1 MRALIL
7 FVVSFYSGLVLADG
21 QDFISAMTGSSSTE
35 DLEVV
40 KVEEVESQF
49 ASSEV
54 KKIQAL
60 IQEHTE
66 QELVRL
72 LDRVEKIHQQQD
84 QIKTDQ
90 PVVLVLHGAEIR
102 FFLRENY
109 REHKELVDRTSRL
122 KVFEMLEIRACNH
135 WMSEEGVEKR
145 DLPPFIKTVPVGSQ
159 EVLRLQQEG
168 YFSF

>member
-1 MRALIL
+1 MTRFFLIAACLLLSNPLLATGKDFMSALAG
-7 FVVSFYSGLVLADG
+7 STADE
-21 QDFISAMTGSSSTE
+21 S
-35 DLEVV
+35 LK
-40 KVEEVESQF
+40 KVEL
-49 ASSEV
+49 SSPDQVSEQV
-54 KKIQAL
+54 VKIQAL

-72 LDRVEKIHQQQD
+72 LDRIEKIHQQQD
-84 QIKTDQ
+84 KLKTNE

-109 REHKELVDRTSRL
+109 REHKELVDRTNRL
-122 KVFEMLEIRACNH
+122 KVFDMLEVRACNH
-135 WMSEEGVEKR
+135 WMSEEGVEQR